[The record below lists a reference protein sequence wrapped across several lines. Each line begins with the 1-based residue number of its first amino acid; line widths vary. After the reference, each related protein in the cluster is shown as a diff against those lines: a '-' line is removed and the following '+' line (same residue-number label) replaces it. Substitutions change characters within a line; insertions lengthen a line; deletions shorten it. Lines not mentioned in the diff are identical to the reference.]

1 MNSHEPIEDTE
12 EAIRKFA
19 KQEAYEN
26 SRAFAWTACG
36 FALIA
41 SVPSAF
47 LVPDISIAERIARYV
62 KLILCIPGVALWFA
76 ALYFVFPQL
85 FSDQKRKREK
95 E

>member
-1 MNSHEPIEDTE
+1 MNSQEPIEDTE

-26 SRAFAWTACG
+26 SRDFAWTACG
-36 FALIA
+36 FALIV

-47 LVPDISIAERIARYV
+47 LVSDIPVAERIARYV

-76 ALYFVFPQL
+76 ALYFVFPHL
-85 FSDQKRKREK
+85 FSERKHKSRK
-95 E
+95 Q

>member
-85 FSDQKRKREK
+85 FSDRKQQR
-95 E
+95 

>member
-12 EAIRKFA
+12 ETIRKFA

-36 FALIA
+36 FALIV
-41 SVPSAF
+41 SVPLAF
-47 LVPDISIAERIARYV
+47 FVPDISIAGRIARYA

-85 FSDQKRKREK
+85 FSDRKQQR
-95 E
+95 